1 MSTGSRE
8 TEGEGVPEAK
18 RGNFEGGRERQDKTV
33 ARKRL
38 YLNRET
44 FASLPLYDTHCAK
57 NRRLSVPAL

>member
-1 MSTGSRE
+1 MITGSQG

-18 RGNFEGGRERQDKTV
+18 RGKFEGGRERQYKTV
-33 ARKRL
+33 AQKQL

-57 NRRLSVPAL
+57 NRGLSVPSL